1 MARILVIDRLQDERE
16 ALKRAL
22 GEAGWEVVVADDA
35 TACRTASADAIVL
48 AADAADLAHA
58 QAHIEAVREKSATPV
73 ILVVDLDRS
82 GWDRTFASPES
93 LAVDALFDRPVDAQ
107 ALVRRL
113 AGILAAREDARL
125 LAAAPEMSSIVDRA
139 IVNEEAAAAFY
150 CRAAERIADPQ
161 TKEVLQSLMRDE
173 QEHKRLLE
181 EFRSGA
187 RPLPAATVQT
197 TTLVEVFGAPQ
208 FSEELAPAD
217 ALLLAANKERLAV
230 EFYENWAKLYPEG
243 EERRLLLY
251 LADVERGHKVRVEA
265 MFVNAAFPE
274 SW

>member
-1 MARILVIDRLQDERE
+1 MARILVVDRLQDECE

-35 TACRTASADAIVL
+35 AACRTASADAIVL
-48 AADAADLAHA
+48 AADAADLARAHA
-58 QAHIEAVREKSATPV
+58 HVEAVREELATPV
-73 ILVVDLDRS
+73 ILVADFDRS
-82 GWDRTFASPES
+82 GWDRTFTSPEA
-93 LAVDALFDRPVDAQ
+93 LNVDALFDRPVDAQ

-150 CRAAERIADPQ
+150 RRAAERISDPQ
-161 TKEVLQSLMRDE
+161 TKEVLESLMRDE
-173 QEHKRLLE
+173 QEHKRLLQ

-187 RPLPAATVQT
+187 RPLPDATVQT

-208 FSEELAPAD
+208 FSEELAPSD

-230 EFYENWAKLYPEG
+230 EFYENWAKLYPDG

-251 LADVERGHKVRVEA
+251 LANVERGHKVRVEA
-265 MFVNAAFPE
+265 MFANAAFPE